1 MGKYWDI
8 RRTLSYNC
16 LFNFIIGPRGTGKTY
31 GSLKWCIEQYLKN
44 FEKGIPW
51 EFVYVRRRENE
62 LKKITMQKHGRIFKA
77 VQREFPEHDLS
88 AESNTL
94 YCDGNVMGYAL
105 QLSNAKQALKGEA
118 MPHVRVILFDE
129 FITANKGNSGYLPN
143 EVEEYFLDLYESI
156 ARPGTDHPRVIVLFL
171 SNAVSIVN
179 PYFDFYGLDKPYN
192 GDIQRFGCDKL
203 ILVQNVVCEQ
213 LKEEKLQTDFYK
225 INRDTAYASY
235 AVDNEWL
242 LDNNDF
248 IEKKTQRSQFK
259 FSLHYK
265 GCDIG
270 VWYDHVQWRYYIS
283 NNIDPSNGI
292 CYSVTT
298 DDHKPNI
305 MMLKAAKKLPWL
317 KGLKEHYENGA
328 VYYETMKLKNWFREI
343 MRMCN

>member
-192 GDIQRFGCDKL
+192 GDIQRFGQDKL

-225 INRDTAYASY
+225 INKDTAYASY

-298 DDHKPNI
+298 DDHKPNV

-317 KGLKEHYENGA
+317 KGLKDHYENGS

>member
-192 GDIQRFGCDKL
+192 EDIQRFGQDKL

-213 LKEEKLQTDFYK
+213 LKKEKLQTDFYK
-225 INRDTAYASY
+225 INKDTAYASY

-298 DDHKPNI
+298 DDHKPNV

-317 KGLKEHYENGA
+317 KGLKDHYENGA